1 MVDKEFNEE
10 GMMISDPFAK
20 LTEGDLAYLLEHD
33 KDKLT
38 SEQIA
43 SIETRISKIKQEKE
57 AISLENNKVYTLTP
71 PKKKAGYVDVVVL
84 MLTTWCTCMVALAY
98 IYANI
103 MG

>member
-1 MVDKEFNEE
+1 MLDKENDLES
-10 GMMISDPFAK
+10 MMVADPFAK

-43 SIETRISKIKQEKE
+43 NIETKISQIKAEKE
-57 AISLENNKVYTLTP
+57 AFSKENSKVYTLTQ
-71 PKKKAGYVDVVVL
+71 PKKKAGYVDIVVL